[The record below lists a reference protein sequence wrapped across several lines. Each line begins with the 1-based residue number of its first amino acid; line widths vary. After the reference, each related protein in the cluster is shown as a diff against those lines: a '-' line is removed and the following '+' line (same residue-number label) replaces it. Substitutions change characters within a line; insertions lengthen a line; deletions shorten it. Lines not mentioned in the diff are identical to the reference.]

1 MSNQPIKVKVSSHN
15 IRVRVGDENKRKV
28 VSSLIGITNFTDL
41 YDVDIDNLDEN
52 KDNYVVVYSNTLG
65 RFTIVDPDAVL
76 SAASTSTG
84 PQPGLPADFMN
95 VLDIDLDNRIDVD
108 GGFF

>member
-1 MSNQPIKVKVSSHN
+1 MANQPIKVKISSHN
-15 IRVRVGDENKRKV
+15 IRVRLGDENKRKV
-28 VSSLIGITNFTDL
+28 ISSLVGITNFTDL
-41 YDVDIDNLDEN
+41 YDVDIENLNEN

-84 PQPGLPADFMN
+84 PQPGLPSDFTT
-95 VLDIDLDNRIDVD
+95 VFPTFLY
-108 GGFF
+108 